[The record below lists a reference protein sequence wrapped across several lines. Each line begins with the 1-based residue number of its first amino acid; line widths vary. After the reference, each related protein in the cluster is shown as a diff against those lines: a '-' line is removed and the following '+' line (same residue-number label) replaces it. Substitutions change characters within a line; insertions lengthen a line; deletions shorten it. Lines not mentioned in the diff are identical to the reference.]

1 VAGTVL
7 VGFAVKLDENV
18 DVSDV
23 VVDSSEQQIKV
34 TSPVQHQTSFSDTNI
49 VGHQPSETVF
59 PGVSISPRIFSQ
71 ITDGQAVET
80 D

>member
-23 VVDSSEQQIKV
+23 VVDVYI
-34 TSPVQHQTSFSDTNI
+34 
-49 VGHQPSETVF
+49 
-59 PGVSISPRIFSQ
+59 GVPI
-71 ITDGQAVET
+71 DK